1 MAVRLTATA
10 LSRIKTLMT
19 KAPQGQGVKFSVK
32 SGGCSGFEYI
42 VGYGNVEKFDEVV
55 NTEYGKV
62 IIDSIALMYMKGTE
76 IDHISDMMQNRFVF
90 NNPNAEIKCGCGK
103 SFS

>member
-1 MAVRLTATA
+1 
-10 LSRIKTLMT
+10 
-19 KAPQGQGVKFSVK
+19 
-32 SGGCSGFEYI
+32 
-42 VGYGNVEKFDEVV
+42 V